1 MPEEQLSDTQDDSGG
16 STQRQPNN
24 ELNLND
30 EDGDV
35 LRGDTH
41 RSRERQREIEVRIEE
56 HLNEILGP
64 DPKKMR
70 NVAAKIAT
78 IVRRESYSG
87 PLPHPKH
94 IEHFE
99 MVLPGSAE
107 RILSMAERQH
117 EHNISMEKTSFEASK
132 IDERRGMNWGGAL
145 FAFLI
150 LCAFIVAV
158 LDKSATKPAVFLGAA
173 VIGGIALF
181 VNGRSK

>member
-1 MPEEQLSDTQDDSGG
+1 MHEEQLSDTQDDSGG
-16 STQRQPNN
+16 STQHQPNN
-24 ELNLND
+24 ELNLSD

-35 LRGDTH
+35 G
-41 RSRERQREIEVRIEE
+41 EIEVRIEE
-56 HLNEILGP
+56 QLSEILGP
-64 DPKKMR
+64 NPEQLR

-78 IVRRESYSG
+78 IVRSESYSG

-99 MVLPGSAE
+99 RVLPGSAE
-107 RILSMAERQH
+107 RILSMAERHH
-117 EHNISMEKTSFEASK
+117 EHNISMEKSSFEASK
-132 IDERRGMNWGGAL
+132 IDERRGMIWGGAL

-158 LDKSATKPAVFLGAA
+158 LDESATKPAVFLGAA